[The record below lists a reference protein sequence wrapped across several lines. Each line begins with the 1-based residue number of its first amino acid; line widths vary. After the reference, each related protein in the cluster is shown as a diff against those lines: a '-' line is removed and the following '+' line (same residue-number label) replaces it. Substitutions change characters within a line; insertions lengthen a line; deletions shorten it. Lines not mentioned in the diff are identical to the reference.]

1 VAIREGKWRCRY
13 CSSVNRGAELA
24 CKGCGATRDK
34 DVTFF
39 LEDDA
44 PEVTDEAL
52 LAVARAGADWLCL
65 FCQTSNRPQESRCH
79 NCGAERGTSPSRPE
93 RDVPLAAPG
102 VPPPSAAPSVPPSA
116 PLSALSAPRPGRGGR
131 GCAVAVVLA
140 LVLGFCSVVSYFAFR
155 KTEETVTV
163 SALEWERTIDVE
175 ALRTVRESAWEGEV
189 PGGARVVG
197 QSREVHHNEREQ
209 VGTERVRVG
218 TRDKGNGFFED
229 IYETRPVYRD
239 RPVYRTKVA
248 YEIERW
254 VHDRTARAA
263 ASDSSPRWPDPGL
276 RPREREARRSER
288 YVVVLQGGKTYRKDL
303 PLDQWS
309 AVRVGQS
316 FHAVIQGGRRVLELR

>member
-1 VAIREGKWRCRY
+1 MAIREGKWRCRY
-13 CSSVNRGAELA
+13 CSSVNRGADLA

-52 LAVARAGADWLCL
+52 LARARAGADWLCL
-65 FCQTSNRPQESRCH
+65 FCQTSNRPQEGRCH

-93 RDVPLAAPG
+93 RDLPLTAPA
-102 VPPPSAAPSVPPSA
+102 VPPPAP
-116 PLSALSAPRPGRGGR
+116 PLPAFSAPRRGGR
-131 GCAVAVVLA
+131 GCGVVAAVLLLLA
-140 LVLGFCSVVSYFAFR
+140 LGFCAVASYLAFR

-175 ALRTVRESAWEGEV
+175 AWRTVRESAWEGEV

-218 TRDKGNGFFED
+218 KRDKGNGFFED
-229 IYETRPVYRD
+229 VYENRPVYRD
-239 RPVYRTKVA
+239 RPVYRTKVV

-254 VHDRTARAA
+254 VHDRAARAA
-263 ASDSSPRWPDPGL
+263 ATDASPRWPDPGL

-288 YVVVLQGGKTYRKDL
+288 YVVVLQGGKTYRKEL

-316 FHAVIQGGRRVLELR
+316 FHAVIQGGRTVLELR

>member
-1 VAIREGKWRCRY
+1 MSIREGKWRCRH
-13 CSSVNRGAELA
+13 CSSVNRGADLA

-65 FCQTSNRPQESRCH
+65 FCQTSNRPQETRCH

-93 RDVPLAAPG
+93 RDLPLAEPPAPQ
-102 VPPPSAAPSVPPSA
+102 PAA
-116 PLSALSAPRPGRGGR
+116 ALPATSPPRPGRAAR
-131 GCAVAVVLA
+131 GCGVIVAIVLLLA
-140 LVLGFCSVVSYFAFR
+140 LGFCAIASYFAFR
-155 KTEETVTV
+155 KTEEAVTV

-175 ALRTVRESAWEGEV
+175 AWRTVRETAWEGEV

-197 QSREVHHNEREQ
+197 RSREVHHNEREQ

-218 TRDKGNGFFED
+218 KRDKGNGFFED
-229 IYETRPVYRD
+229 VYENRPVYRD
-239 RPVYRTKVA
+239 RPVYRMKMA
-248 YEIERW
+248 YDIERW

-263 ASDSSPRWPDPGL
+263 ASDTSPQWPEPGL
-276 RPREREARRSER
+276 RPREREARRTEK
-288 YVVVLQGGKTYRKDL
+288 YVVVLQGSKTYRKEL
-303 PLDQWS
+303 PLAQWS
-309 AVRVGQS
+309 TVRVGQS
-316 FHAVIQGGRRVLELR
+316 FHAVIQGGRGVLELR